1 MNSDQQTTNV
11 AGDERES
18 SRRVLTLF
26 DGVCIIVGTI
36 IGAGIFK
43 TPASVAANVWSVEW
57 LVAIWIIGGVVALI
71 GALCF
76 AELTTCYGEAGGDY
90 AYLKRGYSRHL
101 GFAFSWAAFWIIR
114 PGNIGS
120 MAIIFGSFASELLQI
135 AIPVW
140 GYAILGVLALTG
152 LNAIGVYAG
161 KTSQNVL
168 TVIKVVGIL
177 LVVAAGVLFWSTG
190 GNRSESKQNP
200 VVINNDVS
208 NSTSEINSESKNV
221 QDLDVSGESKNG
233 VEQGSEKIKSSIAEK
248 SESQNETKLAAEN
261 NDAEAKDDGDQKGNP
276 LWGHWNSF
284 WLAMVFV
291 MFTYGGWNDI
301 AFVAAEVRKPRINL
315 FRALILGTTVVILI
329 YLLVNFALVMGLGFE
344 RLSSLGFEQ
353 NPTRILV
360 SENLGSIGVM
370 LFSILVCVSCLG
382 AINAMIFT
390 SPRIYWAT
398 AVDYP
403 RLQWMTG
410 TQDGRGWWR
419 SMLMQAGVTTI
430 LILVFGSSKEA
441 FELITVATA
450 PYFWLFLAMT
460 VTSLI
465 LCRIKFGSANT
476 GYRVP
481 LYPVLPVVFTA
492 ACGFMVY
499 RSWDYMVFKGYWLS
513 TLVIGIWMVVGVG
526 LSFAL
531 GKTKEAKAI

>member
-1 MNSDQQTTNV
+1 
-11 AGDERES
+11 
-18 SRRVLTLF
+18 VLTLF
-26 DGVCIIVGTI
+26 DGICIIVGTI

-120 MAIIFGSFASELLQI
+120 MAIIFGSFASELLGI

-140 GYAILGVLALTG
+140 GYAIFGVLALTG

-190 GNRSESKQNP
+190 GNNSESKQEQDEI
-200 VVINNDVS
+200 VNDVS
-208 NSTSEINSESKNV
+208 NSINELDSKTKNV
-221 QDLDVSGESKNG
+221 PGLDLSGESKNG
-233 VEQGSEKIKSSIAEK
+233 VEQGGEKIEPSTVEK
-248 SESQNETKLAAEN
+248 SENPNETIL
-261 NDAEAKDDGDQKGNP
+261 DAEGKNAVGEKRNP

-301 AFVAAEVRKPRINL
+301 AFVATEVRKPRVNL
-315 FRALILGTTVVILI
+315 FRALILGTTAVILI
-329 YLLVNFALVMGLGFE
+329 YLLVNFALVMGLGFG
-344 RLSSLGFEQ
+344 RLSSLGEQ

-360 SENLGSIGVM
+360 GENLGSIGVV

-450 PYFWLFLAMT
+450 PYFWLFLALT
-460 VTSLI
+460 VMSLI
-465 LCRIKFGSANT
+465 LCRSKFGSAKT
-476 GYRVP
+476 GFRVP
-481 LYPVLPVVFTA
+481 LYPVLPIVFTA

-499 RSWDYMVFKGYWLS
+499 RSWEYMVFKGYWLS
-513 TLVIGIWMVVGVG
+513 TLVIGIWMVIGVG
-526 LSFAL
+526 LSFCL
-531 GKTKEAKAI
+531 GKTDEAKAN